1 MARIVVVERERL
13 ASKALL
19 DSLTLDGDIR
29 VKPFTMSRQYV
40 RHGGSN
46 LVVVKFFGDTDKG
59 ESLIGRTVVS
69 EREWRKLW

>member
-1 MARIVVVERERL
+1 MARAVVVERERL

-29 VKPFTMSRQYV
+29 VKPFTMGREYV

-46 LVVVKFFGDTDKG
+46 LVVVKFYGETDEG
-59 ESLIGRTVVS
+59 VTLVGRTVVS